1 LLAKQ
6 LTLSNF
12 RNHST
17 TRIEDFASGINV
29 ISGQNGAGKTSILE
43 ALSVCALTKSF
54 TDAADNTLVQTG
66 AEKFSLDGQ
75 FISDLGVGLHSQVE
89 YHIGPPVKKS
99 IHVNNDRLRRASDL
113 IGRIPVVA
121 LTPDDKVI
129 TGGSPEER
137 RKFLSLVLSQSSRLY
152 LEDEI
157 EFRKAL
163 RHRNSLLGSLKDE
176 HASLAKAHAQLAP
189 WTEVIIERSARIM
202 SRRAAFIAE
211 FSPFLLESY
220 RLVSGGNESPSLR
233 YAPMGF
239 QSGIKSAHEMRSFLE
254 EEYSRR
260 EQEELRRGM
269 TLVGAH
275 RDELVIMI
283 SSEREAKRF
292 ASQGQ
297 HKSLL
302 VAMKLAEF
310 NYLREAT
317 GETPILLLDDV
328 FSELDASRSK
338 RLLQLIASGRFGQTF
353 ISSTTRENFDVM
365 IDFSSNQHRV
375 FVVDG
380 GKVDILTD

>member
-1 LLAKQ
+1 MRAQ
-6 LTLSNF
+6 NLTLSNF

-17 TRIEDFASGINV
+17 TKIEGFASGINV

-43 ALSVCALTKSF
+43 ALSVNALTKSF
-54 TDAADNTLVQTG
+54 TDAADNTLVQTSSG
-66 AEKFSLDGQ
+66 KFSLDAQ
-75 FISDLGVGLHSQVE
+75 FISDLGVGLYTQIE
-89 YHIGPPVKKS
+89 YYTGPPAKKS
-99 IHVNNDRLRRASDL
+99 IYVNNDRLRRASDL

-129 TGGSPEER
+129 TGGSPEQR
-137 RKFLSLVLSQSSRLY
+137 RRFLSLVLSQSSRLY

-163 RHRNSLLGSLKDE
+163 RHRNSLLGNLKE
-176 HASLAKAHAQLAP
+176 RGSTLPKAQAQLAP

-202 SRRAAFIAE
+202 SRRAAFVTE

-220 RLVSGGNESPSLR
+220 KLVSDASESPSLR

-239 QSGIKSAHEMRSFLE
+239 DRPGGTTQAMRTFLE
-254 EEYSRR
+254 EEYARR
-260 EQEELRRGM
+260 ELEELKRGM
-269 TLVGAH
+269 SLIGAH

-283 SSEREAKRF
+283 ASEREAKRF

-310 NYLREAT
+310 NYLRDAT
-317 GETPILLLDDV
+317 NETPILLLDDV

-338 RLLQLIASGRFGQTF
+338 RLLELIASGKFGQTF
-353 ISSTTRENFDVM
+353 ISSTTRENFDAM
-365 IDFSSNQHRV
+365 IDFSSNQHRL
-375 FVVDG
+375 FVVG
-380 GKVDILTD
+380 NGAVINS